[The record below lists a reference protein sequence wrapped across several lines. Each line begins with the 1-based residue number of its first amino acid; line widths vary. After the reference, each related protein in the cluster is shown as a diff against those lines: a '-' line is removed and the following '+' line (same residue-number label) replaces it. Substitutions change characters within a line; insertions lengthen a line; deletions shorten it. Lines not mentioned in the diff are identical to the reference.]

1 MAMDPMDREPN
12 VYNRETNV
20 YDNTGRGSNTLA
32 YVIGGL
38 VVALGLLAFLFYD
51 GGSNEPSTTG
61 STGTQTES
69 SSPSTA
75 RALRQPR
82 RLRRLPPLRR
92 PRLPR
97 PLRRL
102 RPTRSNLASRVTLR
116 MMGLTSRVRPI
127 FLAGA
132 EPVLEEP
139 SGSASGY
146 A

>member
-69 SSPSTA
+69 SSPSTGSGA
-75 RALRQPR
+75 TGGSSTAPAT
-82 RLRRLPPLRR
+82 
-92 PRLPR
+92 
-97 PLRRL
+97 
-102 RPTRSNLASRVTLR
+102 PTSPAT
-116 MMGLTSRVRPI
+116 P
-127 FLAGA
+127 APA
-132 EPVLEEP
+132 AP
-139 SGSASGY
+139 SAP
-146 A
+146 ANPQ

>member
-61 STGTQTES
+61 STSAQTQS
-69 SSPSTA
+69 SSPSTGSTA
-75 RALRQPR
+75 PAKPSA
-82 RLRRLPPLRR
+82 PAAP
-92 PRLPR
+92 
-97 PLRRL
+97 
-102 RPTRSNLASRVTLR
+102 AS
-116 MMGLTSRVRPI
+116 P
-127 FLAGA
+127 
-132 EPVLEEP
+132 
-139 SGSASGY
+139 ASP
-146 A
+146 APANPQ

>member
-61 STGTQTES
+61 STGTQTQS
-69 SSPSTA
+69 SSPSTGSTA
-75 RALRQPR
+75 PVT
-82 RLRRLPPLRR
+82 
-92 PRLPR
+92 
-97 PLRRL
+97 
-102 RPTRSNLASRVTLR
+102 PTTPSAPAAPAS
-116 MMGLTSRVRPI
+116 P
-127 FLAGA
+127 
-132 EPVLEEP
+132 
-139 SGSASGY
+139 ASP
-146 A
+146 APANPQ

>member
-61 STGTQTES
+61 STGTQTER
-69 SSPSTA
+69 SSPSTGA
-75 RALRQPR
+75 TAPAT
-82 RLRRLPPLRR
+82 
-92 PRLPR
+92 
-97 PLRRL
+97 
-102 RPTRSNLASRVTLR
+102 PTSPAAPAAPAAPAT
-116 MMGLTSRVRPI
+116 
-127 FLAGA
+127 
-132 EPVLEEP
+132 P
-139 SGSASGY
+139 SSPSAP
-146 A
+146 ANPQ